1 MLERGELQID
11 RVRAMD
17 RQRGFTLN
25 ELIVTMAIAAI
36 LLTVGVPSFRDMIL
50 NNRIV
55 TQTNEL
61 IAALNLTRSEAIKRG
76 VRVVVCRAAGSGCA
90 TDSTSVW
97 EAGWII
103 FADPNSNGVLD
114 ADEPI
119 IRVREAVG
127 GAITIRTGGNYT
139 QWVAYQPD
147 GVSRGN
153 TSLANDTF
161 RICDSRGVD
170 HARFIAVNMVGRPTV
185 RPKRTTDA
193 CP

>member
-1 MLERGELQID
+1 MLVRWELQID

-17 RQRGFTLN
+17 RQRGFTLT
-25 ELIVTMAIAAI
+25 ELIITMAIAAI

-103 FADPNSNGVLD
+103 FADSNSNGALD

-127 GAITIRTGGNYT
+127 GAITIRTGGNFAR
-139 QWVAYQPD
+139 WVAYQPG

-170 HARFIAVNMVGRPTV
+170 HARFVAVNIVGRPRI
-185 RPKRTTDA
+185 RPKKTTDS

>member
-1 MLERGELQID
+1 MNGNS
-11 RVRAMD
+11 
-17 RQRGFTLN
+17 GFTLT

-61 IAALNLTRSEAIKRG
+61 LAALNLTRSEAIKRG
-76 VRVVVCRAAGSGCA
+76 VRVVMCRSAGSGCA
-90 TDSTSVW
+90 TVSTSVW

-103 FADPNSNGVLD
+103 FADSNGNGALD

-119 IRVREAVG
+119 IRVREGVG
-127 GAITIRTGGNYT
+127 GAITIRSGGNFSR
-139 QWVAYQPD
+139 WVAYQPD

-153 TSLANDTF
+153 TNLANDTF

-170 HARFIAVNMVGRPTV
+170 HARFVAVNIVGRPRV

>member
-1 MLERGELQID
+1 MLEGSELQID
-11 RVRAMD
+11 RVRARD
-17 RQRGFTLN
+17 RQRGFTLT

-103 FADPNSNGVLD
+103 FADSNSNGVRD
-114 ADEPI
+114 TDEPI
-119 IRVREAVG
+119 IRVRESVG
-127 GAITIRTGGNYT
+127 GTITIRTGGNFSR
-139 QWVAYQPD
+139 WVAYQPD

-153 TSLANDTF
+153 TNFANDTF
-161 RICDSRGVD
+161 RVCDSRGVD
-170 HARFIAVNMVGRPTV
+170 HARFVAVNIVGRPRV
-185 RPKRTTDA
+185 RPKGTTDA